1 MLARVCRPSG
11 HAVSFHLKAVSS
23 YHGSTL
29 HTSGM
34 ASAAVSPPVGNT
46 STFLR
51 NLDNG
56 AEIFLVGTAHV
67 SRASSEEV
75 RDMIHAVKPQTVFVE
90 LDAKRAQSILMGGQ
104 ENQSESFFKRV
115 ASSYGNIPGELL
127 NQGMKGFYK
136 MLKTMGMD
144 PGLEFKVALEEAEKL
159 RARIVYG
166 DQDQAITL
174 KNMASA
180 LSFTDVLKI
189 MTGRGIQMDEK
200 TSDMLDSKDF
210 SSLAASVEA
219 LKTRKAAQAMTAA
232 LRQFNPKL
240 AKALID
246 DRDKYM
252 VKRLRKLEGRVVG
265 VVGLGHL
272 DGIER
277 EWNS

>member
-1 MLARVCRPSG
+1 
-11 HAVSFHLKAVSS
+11 
-23 YHGSTL
+23 
-29 HTSGM
+29 
-34 ASAAVSPPVGNT
+34 
-46 STFLR
+46 
-51 NLDNG
+51 
-56 AEIFLVGTAHV
+56 
-67 SRASSEEV
+67 
-75 RDMIHAVKPQTVFVE
+75 MIHAVKPQTVFVE

-136 MLKTMGMD
+136 MLKNMGMN

-166 DQDQAITL
+166 DQDQAITI

-200 TSDMLDSKDF
+200 TSDILDSKDF